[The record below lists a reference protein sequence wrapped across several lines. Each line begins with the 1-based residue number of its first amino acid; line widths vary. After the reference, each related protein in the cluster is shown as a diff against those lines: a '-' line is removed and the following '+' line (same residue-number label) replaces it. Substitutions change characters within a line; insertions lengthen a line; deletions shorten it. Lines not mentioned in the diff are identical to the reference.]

1 MATENFIM
9 RMVALG
15 ASRQE
20 AHEVVRVL
28 SHEASAVVKQQGK
41 DNDLIERIKKN
52 EFFRPIWGEIDVLM
66 DPGTFVGR
74 APEQTVKFV
83 EKEVKQALEPWTAQL
98 SGEVSELNV

>member
-15 ASRQE
+15 ASRQD
-20 AHEVVRVL
+20 AHERIRVL
-28 SHEASAVVKQQGK
+28 SHEASAVVKQQGR
-41 DNDLIERIKKN
+41 DNDLIDRIKKD

-66 DPGTFVGR
+66 DPTTFVGR
-74 APEQTVKFV
+74 APEQTVRFV
-83 EKEVKQALEPWTAQL
+83 EREVKKALEPWAGAL